1 MASNITMNKTGKN
14 NFKHNFKYSKTNL
27 NFFLMNNESFYLVI
41 RLFCLSG
48 SWRLDFTLKL
58 RLIESNIINMS
69 QWWQLSRIITCP
81 CNNAFRLPESAMNS
95 YNSPSFRYLLLCGE
109 EMVGDSIL
117 TACSLKLRL
126 LGQGNIHFLLTY
138 ASSSCLENKSTE
150 HVSGLLEDSLARWS
164 FYSIPW
170 PHPQLELEVRR
181 KMLFTS
187 L

>member
-69 QWWQLSRIITCP
+69 
-81 CNNAFRLPESAMNS
+81 
-95 YNSPSFRYLLLCGE
+95 
-109 EMVGDSIL
+109 
-117 TACSLKLRL
+117 
-126 LGQGNIHFLLTY
+126 
-138 ASSSCLENKSTE
+138 
-150 HVSGLLEDSLARWS
+150 
-164 FYSIPW
+164 
-170 PHPQLELEVRR
+170 
-181 KMLFTS
+181 
-187 L
+187 